1 MTIEGY
7 TEEEF
12 GTKLGVLLSPARPIH
27 DVEYLKGRNKELDTI
42 KKCLYAP
49 GRHVFIYGD
58 RGVGKSSLGQ
68 TAAFQYQTAG
78 TMPIFAS
85 GSPND
90 TFNTIVGNIVSQA
103 IGQRRTEAV
112 DRFEQ
117 QSVELNGMKFSEGH
131 EATGIDLAAAIRSVG
146 DAVELLSQ
154 IAGQSDKRCVVIDEF
169 DTIADPV
176 ERNKFAALLKQ
187 MGDRSIKMKFI
198 FTGIGR
204 SLDELLGA
212 HQSAYRQLE
221 TVELLRLGWDARR
234 EIVRSA
240 VESFGIGLNDDVN
253 WRIAMVSD
261 GYPYYVHLVTE
272 KILWAAY
279 SASVP
284 ADEIGWD
291 LFNQGLADAIVS
303 TTAELKRPYESA
315 VLHRGQE
322 FEDIVWATA
331 DHDDLLRSMND
342 MYQSY
347 QVIVGKRRDG
357 RAAIDRARF
366 ITQLRKLKTPSYGSV
381 LQQEEGRPGWYS
393 YREKMLRG
401 FARMQ
406 AQANGVEL
414 TGERAAPRQQM
425 HMSNVRIGYHGPSIP
440 VGVRSRKTISE
451 WEDGKE

>member
-7 TEEEF
+7 TEDEF
-12 GTKLGVLLSPARPIH
+12 GTKLGVLLSPSRPIH
-27 DVEYLKGRNKELDTI
+27 DVEYLKGRDKELDTI
-42 KKCLYAP
+42 RKCLYAP

-68 TAAFQYQTAG
+68 TAAIQYQSAG
-78 TMPIFAS
+78 TLPIFAS

-90 TFNTIVGNIVSQA
+90 TFNTIVGNIISQA
-103 IGQRRTEAV
+103 IGQRRVDAM
-112 DRFEQ
+112 DRFER
-117 QSVELNGMKFSEGH
+117 QSVELNGMTFTEGQ
-131 EATGIDLAAAIRSVG
+131 ETTRVDLAAAIRSVG
-146 DAVELLSQ
+146 DAVELFNQ
-154 IAGQSDKRCVVIDEF
+154 IAGHSDKRSVVIDEF
-169 DTIADPV
+169 DTIADPI

-187 MGDRSIKMKFI
+187 MGDRSINLKFI

-221 TVELLRLGWDARR
+221 TVELPRLGWDARR

-261 GYPYYVHLVTE
+261 GYPYYIHLVTE

-279 SASVP
+279 SAEEPVE
-284 ADEIGWD
+284 EIGWD
-291 LFNQGLADAIVS
+291 LFNHGLTDAIMS
-303 TTAELKRPYESA
+303 TTAELKRPYENA
-315 VLHRGQE
+315 VLHRSQE

-331 DHDDLLRSMND
+331 DHDDLLRSTND
-342 MYQSY
+342 MYESY
-347 QVIVGKRRDG
+347 KVVVGKRRDG
-357 RAAIDRARF
+357 REMIDRGRF
-366 ITQLRKLKTPSYGSV
+366 TTQLRKLKTSSYGAV
-381 LQQEEGRPGWYS
+381 LQKEEGRPGWYS

-406 AQANGVEL
+406 AQASGVEL
-414 TGERAAPRQQM
+414 TGERAVPRQLM
-425 HMSNVRIGYHGPSIP
+425 HIGNVRIGYHGPSVP
-440 VGVRSRKTISE
+440 AGVRSGKNISE
-451 WEDGKE
+451 WEN